1 MRYWRKGY
9 FETLRSVAK
18 AARTV
23 PEWEDY
29 SAFCE
34 KYESGLRQDAF
45 TILDRFISSYER
57 EAFEKRRRF
66 VSWLSHLTFGR
77 AGRHMAIPQPL
88 QIRMVEPTLLEW
100 TLVDPRSYEPHLWLG
115 GYDHLKSA
123 LQLAPDNQ
131 VVRTKLIR
139 AILSRVRFATHEL
152 PAGYLGSTHDDLA
165 GLDEA
170 ESVLP
175 GLSNESERARLSA
188 DISEERRL
196 ILEYLRGRG

>member
-9 FETLRSVAK
+9 FETFRSVAK

-23 PEWEDY
+23 PEREDY

-34 KYESGLRQDAF
+34 KYENGLRQGAF

-88 QIRMVEPTLLEW
+88 QIRIIEPTLLEW

-115 GYDHLKSA
+115 GYDHLKPSD
-123 LQLAPDNQ
+123 LTPHPLIEKLRHQVQRFFRFWQLEVIPEG
-131 VVRTKLIR
+131 V
-139 AILSRVRFATHEL
+139 
-152 PAGYLGSTHDDLA
+152 G
-165 GLDEA
+165 
-170 ESVLP
+170 
-175 GLSNESERARLSA
+175 
-188 DISEERRL
+188 
-196 ILEYLRGRG
+196 